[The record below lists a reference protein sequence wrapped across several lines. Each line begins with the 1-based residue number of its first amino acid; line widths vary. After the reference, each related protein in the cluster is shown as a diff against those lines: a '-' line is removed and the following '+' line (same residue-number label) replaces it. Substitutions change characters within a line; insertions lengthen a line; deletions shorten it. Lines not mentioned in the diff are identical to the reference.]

1 MFIEIQLFFR
11 LKSNYFHEFW
21 SFIELGIIICSW
33 IGVGIYIWR
42 YKEYNHISQLFEQ
55 TNGYVYVNLQL
66 ATYINN
72 FLTFIYGF
80 CCFFGTIK
88 FVRLCRFNQRIC
100 LFIQTLQYAGKDL
113 ISFGM
118 MFSIIFIA
126 FLTLFYLLFISYI
139 WSCSTLL
146 ETSQMLFEMTVMK
159 YNVHDLTEAAPFLGP
174 FCFSLFI
181 FLVVFI
187 CLSMFLSIINQSF
200 RRIKENNKKNDE
212 QQIYSFIFDRFLSW
226 TGKIKNF
233 I

>member
-42 YKEYNHISQLFEQ
+42 YKEYNRISQLFEE
-55 TNGYVYVNLQL
+55 TNGYVYGNLQL
-66 ATYINN
+66 ATYIND
-72 FLTFIYGF
+72 FLIFIYGF

-139 WSCSTLL
+139 GSCSTLL

-200 RRIKENNKKNDE
+200 RRVKENNKKNDE